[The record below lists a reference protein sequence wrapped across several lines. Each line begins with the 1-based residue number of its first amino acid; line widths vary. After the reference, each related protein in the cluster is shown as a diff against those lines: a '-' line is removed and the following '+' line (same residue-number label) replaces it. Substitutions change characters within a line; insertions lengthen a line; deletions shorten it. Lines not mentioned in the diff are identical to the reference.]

1 MFQKVVIV
9 DGKGHLMGR
18 LASVVAKELL
28 SGQKVVVV
36 RCEKLN
42 VSGSLYRNKRKSK
55 LKEFN
60 IKLNT
65 THFCKKDSAPIH

>member
-1 MFQKVVIV
+1 MFQKVVVV

-55 LKEFN
+55 LKEFI

-65 THFCKKDSAPIH
+65 THFCKKDSALTH